1 VGGGIAGSILAGVL
15 ARSGVQVLVAEKE
28 PRFRDR
34 IRGES
39 TYPWGVAEAAR
50 LGATAVFDQ
59 VGAVELVGTRFYEAR
74 EPVQADR
81 WAATSLDG
89 LNEAGFPHPRL
100 QEAAFCWAESM
111 GAAVRRPMKVT
122 GFSGS
127 GVATVTVSCND
138 GVEQVQARLVVGAD
152 GKMATSRR
160 WTGGQSAADPEH
172 HRFGGV
178 AVSGVRTDDR
188 DTDNLAGIPGL
199 GVNWFAQGAETT
211 RLYLNMAYEQLRA
224 SRADRSFEALIAVAA
239 EYMPDGALDGVRQEG
254 PIGFFSNADTWA
266 TQIAGNGVVLIG
278 DAAGS
283 VDPTQGLGT
292 SLLFRDVRELSDLLL
307 SDDDWPAVIREYAER
322 RRRYFAVL
330 RQYDLW
336 RNIIDMDASEA
347 ADRLREGNK
356 AAAQADPTLGG
367 FALIEARG
375 PDGLVADASARAAY
389 FGKTLA
395 PTRSVDQ
402 SLSLTR
408 RTVFGISGT
417 ALHQTR
423 PTGRPG
429 SPWCPSC
436 QREGLSMTEPVTALE
451 TRGVES
457 YIRKAFAGECRSHRR
472 ATFHRRGDARL
483 LLPFSSRRT
492 RPSGAPPRCGYAS
505 PSGRAPAP
513 GKDPEAVLGRS
524 GGPVRAGPLLP
535 SAHIHQLRLIISPRT
550 LLCWHAGLV
559 RRLWAYPRRAYR
571 SARGVALRGEAGEQ
585 GTGLAF
591 SERLSSLIKEEP
603 GVWPDQVRRV
613 GLARGDALVDGAIDR
628 LVLDRLA
635 MR

>member
-1 VGGGIAGSILAGVL
+1 MGMRSSFDVVVVGGGIAGSILAGVL

-39 TYPWGVAEAAR
+39 TYPWGAAEAAR
-50 LGATAVFDQ
+50 LGVGAVFEQ
-59 VGAVELVGTRFYEAR
+59 AGAVELVGTRVYQAR

-81 WAATSLDG
+81 WAAASLDG

-111 GAAVRRPMKVT
+111 GAVGRRPMKVT
-122 GFSGS
+122 GFSGR
-127 GVATVTVSCND
+127 GVAAVTVTHH
-138 GVEQVQARLVVGAD
+138 GRVEQVQARLVVGAD
-152 GKMATSRR
+152 GKMAQTRR

-211 RLYLNMAYEQLRA
+211 RLYLNMAYGQLRA
-224 SRADRSFEALIAVAA
+224 SRADRSFDALIAVAA
-239 EYMPDGALDGVRQEG
+239 EYMPDGALGGVRQEG

-266 TQIAGNGVVLIG
+266 TQIAGHNVVLIG

-283 VDPTQGLGT
+283 LDPTQGLGT
-292 SLLFRDVRELSDLLL
+292 SQLFRDVRELSDLLL

-356 AAAQADPTLGG
+356 AAAEADPTLGG

-375 PDGLVADASARAAY
+375 PDGLAADASARAAY
-389 FGKTLA
+389 FGETLVPA
-395 PTRSVDQ
+395 RNADQ
-402 SLSLTR
+402 SLPLTR
-408 RTVFGISGT
+408 GG
-417 ALHQTR
+417 
-423 PTGRPG
+423 
-429 SPWCPSC
+429 C
-436 QREGLSMTEPVTALE
+436 RE
-451 TRGVES
+451 R
-457 YIRKAFAGECRSHRR
+457 RR
-472 ATFHRRGDARL
+472 A
-483 LLPFSSRRT
+483 
-492 RPSGAPPRCGYAS
+492 
-505 PSGRAPAP
+505 
-513 GKDPEAVLGRS
+513 RS
-524 GGPVRAGPLLP
+524 
-535 SAHIHQLRLIISPRT
+535 
-550 LLCWHAGLV
+550 
-559 RRLWAYPRRAYR
+559 
-571 SARGVALRGEAGEQ
+571 
-585 GTGLAF
+585 
-591 SERLSSLIKEEP
+591 
-603 GVWPDQVRRV
+603 
-613 GLARGDALVDGAIDR
+613 
-628 LVLDRLA
+628 
-635 MR
+635 

>member
-1 VGGGIAGSILAGVL
+1 MAVRSSFDVVVVGGGIAGSVLAGVL

-50 LGATAVFDQ
+50 LGVGAVFEQ
-59 VGAVELVGTRFYEAR
+59 AGAVELVGTRVYEAR

-100 QEAAFCWAESM
+100 QEAAFCWAESV

-127 GVATVTVSCND
+127 GVATVTVTHN
-138 GVEQVQARLVVGAD
+138 GRVEQVQARLVVGAD
-152 GKMATSRR
+152 GKMGNTRR

-224 SRADRSFEALIAVAA
+224 SRADRSFDALIAVAA
-239 EYMPDGALDGVRQEG
+239 EYMPDGALNGVRQEG

-266 TQIAGNGVVLIG
+266 TQIAGHDVVLIG

-292 SLLFRDVRELSDLLL
+292 SQLFRDVRELSDLLL
-307 SDDDWPAVIREYAER
+307 SDDDWPAVIREYAEQ

-356 AAAQADPTLGG
+356 AAAEADPTLGG

-375 PDGLVADASARAAY
+375 PDGLAADASARAAY
-389 FGKTLA
+389 FGKTLV
-395 PTRSVDQ
+395 PPRNVGQ
-402 SLSLTR
+402 SLPLTR
-408 RTVFGISGT
+408 GGCRERRRARSWKPVSVARADRYTRRHT
-417 ALHQTR
+417 AQEYSNAVGRERLRQAPAERVTR
-423 PTGRPG
+423 PTDHQRPRR
-429 SPWCPSC
+429 
-436 QREGLSMTEPVTALE
+436 RELTPRMSW
-451 TRGVES
+451 
-457 YIRKAFAGECRSHRR
+457 K
-472 ATFHRRGDARL
+472 
-483 LLPFSSRRT
+483 SR
-492 RPSGAPPRCGYAS
+492 
-505 PSGRAPAP
+505 
-513 GKDPEAVLGRS
+513 
-524 GGPVRAGPLLP
+524 
-535 SAHIHQLRLIISPRT
+535 PRT
-550 LLCWHAGLV
+550 AVASDPYGGL
-559 RRLWAYPRRAYR
+559 RSRARY
-571 SARGVALRGEAGEQ
+571 V
-585 GTGLAF
+585 
-591 SERLSSLIKEEP
+591 
-603 GVWPDQVRRV
+603 PDRAVNH
-613 GLARGDALVDGAIDR
+613 GS
-628 LVLDRLA
+628 
-635 MR
+635 

>member
-1 VGGGIAGSILAGVL
+1 MAVRSSFDVVVVGGGVAGSVLAGVL

-39 TYPWGVAEAAR
+39 TYPWGMAEAAR
-50 LGATAVFDQ
+50 LGAGAVFEQ
-59 VGAVELVGTRFYEAR
+59 AGAVELVGTRFYETR

-81 WAATSLDG
+81 WAATSLGG

-122 GFSGS
+122 GFSAG
-127 GVATVTVSCND
+127 GVAAVTVTHH
-138 GVEQVQARLVVGAD
+138 GRVEQVAARLVVGAD
-152 GKMATSRR
+152 GKMAATRR
-160 WTGGQSAADPEH
+160 WTGGHSAADPEH

-224 SRADRSFEALIAVAA
+224 SRADRSFDALIAVAA

-266 TQIAGNGVVLIG
+266 TQIAGDGVVLIG

-292 SLLFRDVRELSDLLL
+292 SQLFRDVRELSDLLL
-307 SDDDWPAVIREYAER
+307 ADDDWPAVIREYAER

-356 AAAQADPTLGG
+356 AAAEADPALGG

-375 PDGLVADASARAAY
+375 PDGLVPDASARAAY
-389 FGKTLA
+389 FGFSPARLNA
-395 PTRSVDQ
+395 VGAGLPAIMQ
-402 SLSLTR
+402 
-408 RTVFGISGT
+408 
-417 ALHQTR
+417 
-423 PTGRPG
+423 GRP
-429 SPWCPSC
+429 SP
-436 QREGLSMTEPVTALE
+436 LAL
-451 TRGVES
+451 
-457 YIRKAFAGECRSHRR
+457 RR
-472 ATFHRRGDARL
+472 ARR
-483 LLPFSSRRT
+483 
-492 RPSGAPPRCGYAS
+492 
-505 PSGRAPAP
+505 P
-513 GKDPEAVLGRS
+513 G
-524 GGPVRAGPLLP
+524 
-535 SAHIHQLRLIISPRT
+535 
-550 LLCWHAGLV
+550 
-559 RRLWAYPRRAYR
+559 
-571 SARGVALRGEAGEQ
+571 
-585 GTGLAF
+585 
-591 SERLSSLIKEEP
+591 
-603 GVWPDQVRRV
+603 
-613 GLARGDALVDGAIDR
+613 
-628 LVLDRLA
+628 
-635 MR
+635 